1 MHSLICIFKK
11 GNAVSS
17 LTSVQTFFW
26 EGKFFKVLEKK
37 KSLEAF
43 YVTMTKKQ
51 PSLPNVQPTTSYPK
65 PQSLPLKTQ
74 PLAFVNLKGF
84 Y

>member
-43 YVTMTKKQ
+43 YVTMT
-51 PSLPNVQPTTSYPK
+51 
-65 PQSLPLKTQ
+65 
-74 PLAFVNLKGF
+74 NLRS
-84 Y
+84 